1 MSELDSELKRK
12 SHIDFIVV
20 YWIRWSSYKARN
32 VGERIRVVMKKR
44 IADIA
49 TIIVGA
55 FLFALAVNLFVIP
68 NEFGEGGVTGVT
80 IILYYLFQWSPSIV
94 NIIINGLLLIVG
106 YKFLDRQTTVYTIL
120 AVAFNSLFL
129 HLTEGWTIASHEL
142 TINAVFAGVLVGTGI
157 GLIVRVGGTTAGTV
171 ILARIANKFL
181 DWNISYA
188 LLFFDLI
195 VAFSSY
201 FIIGPE
207 KLMLTIV
214 ALYVGTKVMDFIIEG
229 LNPKKAIMIISEKQ
243 NDIAEMVIT
252 QMDRGVTVLSGHG
265 YYTKNPKEVLYI
277 VISKQEVST
286 LKKIVKSI
294 DQSAFLTIHDVRD
307 VFGEGF
313 LDISK

>member
-1 MSELDSELKRK
+1 
-12 SHIDFIVV
+12 
-20 YWIRWSSYKARN
+20 
-32 VGERIRVVMKKR
+32 MKKS
-44 IADIA
+44 IADIVF
-49 TIIVGA
+49 IILGA
-55 FLFALAVNLFVIP
+55 FFFALAVNLYVIP

-80 IILYYLFQWSPSIV
+80 IILYYMFQWSPSIV
-94 NIIINGLLLIVG
+94 NLVINGLLLIVG
-106 YKFLDRQTTVYTIL
+106 YKFLDKRTTVYTII

-129 HLTEGWTIASHEL
+129 HLTVNWRIDSHEP
-142 TINAVFAGVLVGTGI
+142 TINAVFAGVMVGVGI

-171 ILARIANKFL
+171 ILARIANKYL

-214 ALYVGTKVMDFIIEG
+214 ILYVGTKVMDFMIEG
-229 LNPKKAIMIISEKQ
+229 LNPKKAVMIISEHQ
-243 NDIAEMVIT
+243 DQIAEMVIT
-252 QMDRGVTVLSGHG
+252 KMDRGVTVLSGHG

-277 VISKQEVST
+277 VISKQEVSA

-294 DQSAFLTIHDVRD
+294 DTAAFITIHDVRD

>member
-1 MSELDSELKRK
+1 M
-12 SHIDFIVV
+12 V
-20 YWIRWSSYKARN
+20 
-32 VGERIRVVMKKR
+32 KKKL
-44 IADIA
+44 ADIA
-49 TIIVGA
+49 TIILGA
-55 FLFALAVNLFVIP
+55 FLFALAVNLFIIP

-94 NIIINGLLLIVG
+94 NIVLNGLLLIVG
-106 YKFLDRQTTVYTIL
+106 YRFLDRRTTVYTII

-129 HLTEGWTIASHEL
+129 HVTEGWTIDSQEP
-142 TINAVFAGVLVGTGI
+142 TINAVFAGVIIGVGI

-171 ILARIANKFL
+171 ILARITNKYL
-181 DWNISYA
+181 DWNISYG

-214 ALYVGTKVMDFIIEG
+214 CLYIGTKVMDFMIEG
-229 LNPKKAIMIISEKQ
+229 LNPKKAVMIISEKQ
-243 NDIAEMVIT
+243 DSIAEMVIT

-265 YYTKNPKEVLYI
+265 YYTKKQKEVLYI

-294 DQSAFLTIHDVRD
+294 DTAAFLTIHDVRD

>member
-1 MSELDSELKRK
+1 
-12 SHIDFIVV
+12 
-20 YWIRWSSYKARN
+20 
-32 VGERIRVVMKKR
+32 MKKSM
-44 IADIA
+44 ADIVF
-49 TIIVGA
+49 IIVGA
-55 FLFALAVNLFVIP
+55 FLFALAVNLYVIP

-94 NIIINGLLLIVG
+94 NLVINGLLLIVG
-106 YKFLDRQTTVYTIL
+106 YKFLDKRTTLYTII

-129 HLTEGWTIASHEL
+129 HLTVNWRIDSHEP
-142 TINAVFAGVLVGTGI
+142 TINAIFAGVMIGIGI

-171 ILARIANKFL
+171 ILARIANKYL

-214 ALYVGTKVMDFIIEG
+214 ILYVGTKVMDFMIEG
-229 LNPKKAIMIISEKQ
+229 LNPKKAVMIISEHQ
-243 NDIAEMVIT
+243 DQIAEMVIT
-252 QMDRGVTVLSGHG
+252 KMDRGVTVLSGHG

-277 VISKQEVST
+277 VISKQEVSA
-286 LKKIVKSI
+286 LKKIVKAI
-294 DQSAFLTIHDVRD
+294 DTAAFITIHDVRD

>member
-1 MSELDSELKRK
+1 
-12 SHIDFIVV
+12 
-20 YWIRWSSYKARN
+20 
-32 VGERIRVVMKKR
+32 MKKR

-80 IILYYLFQWSPSIV
+80 IILYYLFKWSPSIV
-94 NIIINGLLLIVG
+94 NIVINGLLLIVG

-129 HLTEGWTIASHEL
+129 HLTEGWTIASHEP

-171 ILARIANKFL
+171 ILARIANKYL

-195 VAFSSY
+195 VALSSY

-252 QMDRGVTVLSGHG
+252 EMDRGVTVLSGHG

-294 DQSAFLTIHDVRD
+294 DQAAFLTIHEVRD